1 VLSTGISKKS
11 NTMNI
16 PIIRPLHSKWLLA
29 FFGLTLCL
37 ITQAQGLQDSLRRD
51 DEDIVSAIAPY
62 PAEVREAILNVSQY
76 PQYLVKLERLQART
90 SQSFQDLVSR
100 YPQAVQEKFYDLSRY
115 PTLVS
120 QLTGGSNPKSPEQ
133 LKAILNDYPPEVA
146 TNVNALYPSHQADL
160 QAIDRSYQ
168 QSQEAMLSTIQS
180 LPRQAQEDFKTVL
193 GMPAVMNLLTDRID
207 LTVSLGEAFKN
218 NPQEVRQSL
227 ESLHSQLSAQSAKDL
242 EDYKKKAENDPALQE
257 EMRKSSQEFADSYAG
272 TDQGQQPIINNYYN
286 SDPYP
291 YWFGY
296 PYWYPSPMWYPSP
309 LYYHTGFYF
318 GPGGNMVVVGLPSY
332 AYSNW
337 FFNYGYRRYPHMYGW
352 YNGYY
357 NVHRGY
363 GSNMNVYRGYNSVA
377 RDHYNHINNNNG
389 YSNPSNN
396 RSRETGA
403 PRSSQG
409 SVNNN
414 RGAQNHSQDFR
425 NSINQ
430 RGTNF
435 NSQHFNNFNS
445 HQFHQ
450 QSWRGVGGGGMQRG
464 GGGQGGRSGGGGGRR
479 GR

>member
-1 VLSTGISKKS
+1 MVGTSIVKNS

-16 PIIRPLHSKWLLA
+16 SIFRWRQSKWLFS
-29 FFGLTLCL
+29 FFGLTLCSM
-37 ITQAQGLQDSLRRD
+37 THAQGLQDSLRHD
-51 DEDIVSAIAPY
+51 DDDIVSAIAPY
-62 PAEVREAILNVSQY
+62 PAEVREAILDVSQY

-100 YPQAVQEKFYDLSRY
+100 YPQEVQEKFYDLSRY
-115 PTLVS
+115 PILVS
-120 QLTGGSNPKSPEQ
+120 QLTSGGNPKNAEQ
-133 LKAILNDYPPEVA
+133 LKAIFSDYPQEVA
-146 TNVNALYPSHQADL
+146 TNANALYPSHLSDL
-160 QAIDRSYQ
+160 QAIDRSFQ
-168 QSQEAMLSTIQS
+168 QSQEVMLSIIQS
-180 LPRQAQEDFKTVL
+180 LPRQAQQDFKTVI
-193 GMPAVMNLLTDRID
+193 GTPAVMNLLTDRID
-207 LTVSLGEAFKN
+207 LTVSLGEAFKD
-218 NPQEVRQSL
+218 NPQKVRQSL

-242 EDYKKKAENDPALQE
+242 EDYRKKAENDPALQE
-257 EMRKSSQEFADSYAG
+257 EMRKSSQEFADSYSG

-318 GPGGNMVVVGLPSY
+318 GTGGNMVVVGLPSY
-332 AYSNW
+332 AYSSW
-337 FFNYGYRRYPHMYGW
+337 FFNYGYRRYPRMYGW

-377 RDHYNHINNNNG
+377 RDHYNHNNDNG
-389 YSNPSNN
+389 AYTNPSTN
-396 RSRETGA
+396 RTRETGT
-403 PRSSQG
+403 PRPSQG

-414 RGAQNHSQDFR
+414 RGSQNRSQDFR

-435 NSQHFNNFNS
+435 NTQHFNNFNS
-445 HQFHQ
+445 QQFHQ
-450 QSWRGVGGGGMQRG
+450 QGWRGVGGAGMQRG
-464 GGGQGGRSGGGGGRR
+464 GRSGGVGQSGGGRR
-479 GR
+479 GH